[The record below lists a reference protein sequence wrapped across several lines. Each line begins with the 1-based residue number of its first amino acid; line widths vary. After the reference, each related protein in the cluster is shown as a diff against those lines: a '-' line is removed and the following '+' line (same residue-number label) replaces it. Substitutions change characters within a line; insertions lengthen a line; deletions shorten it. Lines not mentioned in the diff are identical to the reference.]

1 MSHSHSDNDLDG
13 NTAKQLSAQQ
23 TLLTN
28 FVQTEQQYVDS
39 LEALREHV
47 VDPLANRLEAQQQ
60 LAAQPVQ
67 RRGLMS
73 CLCCSNS
80 DGNNGNGG
88 RVPVTQEEFTQMF
101 GHLHAVVGAN
111 RELLATLKEHVD
123 SQFSAVKEDNIDVE
137 IEDAPS
143 PFPSDKV
150 RSATLAVAKVGQA
163 FVEWMPNLHSV
174 YGDYCEGVCV

>member
-1 MSHSHSDNDLDG
+1 MSHSHSDNDLDS
-13 NTAKQLSAQQ
+13 NRSQQLAAQQ
-23 TLLTN
+23 SLLTS
-28 FVQTEQQYVDS
+28 FLQTEQQYVDS

-47 VDPLANRLEAQQQ
+47 VDPLANQLEAQQQ

-80 DGNNGNGG
+80 DGTNGNGE
-88 RVPVTQEEFTQMF
+88 RMSVTQEEFTQMF

-111 RELLATLKEHVD
+111 RELLSTLREHVD
-123 SQFSAVKEDNIDVE
+123 SQFSAVNESDIDVE
-137 IEDAPS
+137 TEDGAS
-143 PFPSDKV
+143 HSSAGDKV
-150 RSATLAVAKVGQA
+150 KAATLAVAKVGQA

-174 YGDYCEGVCV
+174 YGDYCEGVF